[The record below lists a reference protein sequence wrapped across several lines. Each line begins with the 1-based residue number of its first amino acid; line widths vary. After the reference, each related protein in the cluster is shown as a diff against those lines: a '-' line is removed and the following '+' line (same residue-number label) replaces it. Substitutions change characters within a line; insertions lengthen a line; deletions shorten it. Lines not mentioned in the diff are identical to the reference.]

1 MPFSNMPVDELVVRL
16 LPLATLLLSL
26 LFCGVSAL
34 RARAR
39 KGRGVPVPGVYPGS
53 REQAA
58 DQSMAWWRSLSTTEQ
73 AAHDA
78 EVLARADAE
87 EAAGLAAVEAAARA
101 HSLYRS

>member
-1 MPFSNMPVDELVVRL
+1 MPDSLSDWLTSLAPVAVLVVS
-16 LPLATLLLSL
+16 AVYVA
-26 LFCGVSAL
+26 VSQL
-34 RARAR
+34 RGRARR
-39 KGRGVPVPGVYPGS
+39 RRGVPAPGVYPGS

-58 DQSMAWWRSLSTTEQ
+58 DQSLAWWRSLSAQQQ

-78 EVLARADAE
+78 EVLARAAAE